1 MTARL
6 VQRAVSHS
14 ALIPWD
20 RAPYKKVKQM
30 AFSVEL
36 EEWVGSVWHRFITR
50 HASPDFPEARVE
62 LSSMQRPLA
71 LLFRALGGASGVG
84 VEAAS
89 TRDLVLRRNL
99 LQQVAG
105 TCQQL
110 PVAWCDASNL
120 RLPPSLAV
128 YPEVALNQDLYRW
141 LALLAAQA
149 GPMRHWARDNQ
160 RWTQELLQRYPAL
173 RPRYRRLVEALLPL
187 RPDPHQLGKDE
198 AALEA
203 ALCQALREPGS
214 VAQFPRSERAP
225 WPLPL
230 WLYPAENLG
239 EPQASALGDEDEE
252 GEGDRKA
259 PGAEQKIVRKRAKR
273 VEEST
278 GKGGL
283 LLFRLEN
290 LFSWSEHIDLD
301 RCGDDSE
308 DLDAARVAEDLDEL
322 ALSRQRQ
329 RKGGGLKLHLDL
341 PPADVDDIPLGE
353 GIKLPEWDYRK
364 QCLQA
369 DFVNLQMMLPRGSEA
384 QPLPPRLAPLARRL
398 RRQFEHL
405 RTDRQWL
412 RQQPQGAE
420 LDMQAWLDFH
430 VERQHGQC
438 AERGLFMEQ
447 RQNRRDLA
455 CLLLADLSMS
465 TEAHLDDEHRV
476 IEVIGDSL
484 LLFGEALSAVGDDFA
499 LYGFSSLRRQQV
511 RLQELKSFTQRYD
524 DGTRGR
530 IQALRPGYYTR
541 IGAAIRQA
549 TQLLGARK
557 QRRKLLLLVTDGK
570 PNDLDLYEGR
580 YGVEDTRQAV
590 MEARKQGLLPF
601 CITIDRE
608 AGDYLPYMFGANGYT
623 LIRQPQQLPLRL
635 PQLYRQLTQA

>member
-1 MTARL
+1 
-6 VQRAVSHS
+6 
-14 ALIPWD
+14 
-20 RAPYKKVKQM
+20 M
-30 AFSVEL
+30 AFTIEV

-50 HASPDFPEARVE
+50 RANPDFPEARVE
-62 LSSMQRPLA
+62 LESMQRPLS
-71 LLFRALGGASGVG
+71 LLFRAMGGASGVG

-89 TRDLVLRRNL
+89 ARDLLLRRNL

-105 TCQQL
+105 TCKQL

-120 RLPPSLAV
+120 RLPQSLAV
-128 YPEVALNQDLYRW
+128 YPEVSLNQDLYRW

-160 RWTQELLQRYPAL
+160 RWTQAILEHFPAM
-173 RPRYRRLVEALLPL
+173 RPRYQRLVEAHLQL
-187 RPDPHQLGKDE
+187 RPDPSQLPKAE

-214 VAQFPRSERAP
+214 VSQFPRSERAP

-230 WLYPAENLG
+230 WLYPADNLG
-239 EPQASALGDEDEE
+239 EPQAAQRAEE
-252 GEGDRKA
+252 GEGNLETP
-259 PGAEQKIVRKRAKR
+259 PGGESRQRKRARR
-273 VEEST
+273 VDESSS
-278 GKGGL
+278 KGGL

-290 LFSWSEHIDLD
+290 LFSWSEHIELD
-301 RCGDDSE
+301 RCGDDTE

-322 ALSRQRQ
+322 ALSRQRMRQ
-329 RKGGGLKLHLDL
+329 GGGLKLDLDL
-341 PPADVDDIPLGE
+341 PAADFDDVPLGE

-364 QCLQA
+364 QCLQQ
-369 DFVNLQMMLPRGSEA
+369 DFVNLQLMLPRGAEA
-384 QPLPPRLAPLARRL
+384 KPLPLHLSPLARRL

-405 RTDRQWL
+405 RNDRQWL
-412 RQQPQGAE
+412 RQQPQGSE

-430 VERQHGQC
+430 VERQNGQC

-465 TEAHLDDEHRV
+465 TDAHLDNEHRV
-476 IEVIGDSL
+476 IDVVTDSL
-484 LLFGEALSAVGDDFA
+484 LLFGEALSAVGDPFA

-511 RLQELKSFTQRYD
+511 RMQELKSFRQPYGD
-524 DGTRGR
+524 ETRGR
-530 IQALRPGYYTR
+530 IQALKPGYYTR
-541 IGAAIRQA
+541 MGAAIRHA
-549 TQLLGARK
+549 TELLGACK

-608 AGDYLPYMFGANGYT
+608 AGGYLPYMFGANGYT
-623 LIRQPQQLPLRL
+623 LIKEPQQLPFRL
-635 PQLYRQLTQA
+635 PQLYKQLTQA

>member
-1 MTARL
+1 
-6 VQRAVSHS
+6 
-14 ALIPWD
+14 
-20 RAPYKKVKQM
+20 M
-30 AFSVEL
+30 AFTVEL

-50 HASPDFPEARVE
+50 RASPDFPEARVE

-71 LLFRALGGASGVG
+71 VLFRAMGGASGVG

-89 TRDLVLRRNL
+89 ARDLVLRRNL

-105 TCQQL
+105 TCKQL

-141 LALLAAQA
+141 LALLAAHA
-149 GPMRHWARDNQ
+149 GEMRHWARDNQ
-160 RWTQELLQRYPAL
+160 RWTLELLQRYPAL
-173 RPRYRRLVEALLPL
+173 RPRYQRLVEAHLQL
-187 RPDPHQLGKDE
+187 RPDPSQLGKGE

-203 ALCQALREPGS
+203 ALQQALREPGS
-214 VAQFPRSERAP
+214 VEQFPRSELAP
-225 WPLPL
+225 WPLPM

-239 EPQASALGDEDEE
+239 EPQATQLNEE
-252 GEGDRKA
+252 SEGNLLA
-259 PGAEQKIVRKRAKR
+259 PPGEQKIGPKRAKR

-278 GKGGL
+278 SKGGL
-283 LLFRLEN
+283 LIFRLEN
-290 LFSWSEHIDLD
+290 LFSWSEHVELD
-301 RCGDDSE
+301 RCSDDSE

-322 ALSRQRQ
+322 ALSKQRM

-341 PPADVDDIPLGE
+341 PPADSDDLPLGE

-364 QCLQA
+364 QGLRE
-369 DFVNLQMMLPRGSEA
+369 DFVNLQMMVPRGSEA
-384 QPLPPRLAPLARRL
+384 QPLPSRLAPLASRL

-405 RTDRQWL
+405 RNDRQWL
-412 RQQPQGAE
+412 RQQPQGSE

-438 AERGLFMEQ
+438 VERGLFMEQ
-447 RQNRRDLA
+447 RHNRRDLA

-465 TEAHLDDEHRV
+465 TDAHLDDEHRV
-476 IEVIGDSL
+476 IEVITDSL
-484 LLFGEALSAVGDDFA
+484 LLFGEALSAVGDPFA

-511 RLQELKSFTQRYD
+511 RMQELKSFQQRYD
-524 DGTRGR
+524 DNTRGR
-530 IQALRPGYYTR
+530 IQAVKPGYYTR
-541 IGAAIRQA
+541 MGAAIRQA
-549 TQLLGARK
+549 TRLLGACK

-590 MEARKQGLLPF
+590 LEARQQGLLPF

-635 PQLYRQLTQA
+635 PQLYRQLTQV

>member
-1 MTARL
+1 
-6 VQRAVSHS
+6 
-14 ALIPWD
+14 
-20 RAPYKKVKQM
+20 M
-30 AFSVEL
+30 AFTIEV

-50 HASPDFPEARVE
+50 RASPDFPEARVE
-62 LSSMQRPLA
+62 LQSMQRPLS
-71 LLFRALGGASGVG
+71 LLFRAMGGASGVG

-89 TRDLVLRRNL
+89 ARDLLLRRNL

-105 TCQQL
+105 TCKQL

-120 RLPPSLAV
+120 RLPQSLAV
-128 YPEVALNQDLYRW
+128 YPEVSLNQDLYRW

-149 GPMRHWARDNQ
+149 GQMRHWARDNQ
-160 RWTQELLQRYPAL
+160 RWTQVILEQFPAM
-173 RPRYRRLVEALLPL
+173 RPRYQRLVEAHLQL
-187 RPDPHQLGKDE
+187 RPDPSQLTRAE
-198 AALEA
+198 AALES

-214 VAQFPRSERAP
+214 VSQFPRSERAP

-230 WLYPAENLG
+230 WLYPADNLG
-239 EPQASALGDEDEE
+239 EPQAADRAEE
-252 GEGDRKA
+252 GEGNLETP
-259 PGAEQKIVRKRAKR
+259 PGGESRQRKRARR
-273 VEEST
+273 VEESAS
-278 GKGGL
+278 KGGL

-290 LFSWSEHIDLD
+290 LFSWSEHIELD
-301 RCGDDSE
+301 RCGDDTE

-322 ALSRQRQ
+322 ALSRQRMRQ
-329 RKGGGLKLHLDL
+329 GGGLKLDLDL
-341 PPADVDDIPLGE
+341 PAADFDDMPLGE

-364 QCLQA
+364 QCLQK
-369 DFVNLQMMLPRGSEA
+369 DFVNLQLMLPRGAEA
-384 QPLPPRLAPLARRL
+384 RPLPLHLAPLARRL

-405 RTDRQWL
+405 RNDRQWL
-412 RQQPQGAE
+412 RQQPQGSE

-430 VERQHGQC
+430 VERQNGQC

-465 TEAHLDDEHRV
+465 TDAHLDNQHRV
-476 IEVIGDSL
+476 IDVVIDSL
-484 LLFGEALSAVGDDFA
+484 LLFGEALSAVGDPFA

-511 RLQELKSFTQRYD
+511 RMQELKSFRQPYGDETC
-524 DGTRGR
+524 GR
-530 IQALRPGYYTR
+530 IQALKPGYYTR
-541 IGAAIRQA
+541 MGAAIRQA
-549 TQLLGARK
+549 TELLGNCE

-623 LIRQPQQLPLRL
+623 LIKEPQQLPFRL
-635 PQLYRQLTQA
+635 PQLYKQLTQP

>member
-1 MTARL
+1 
-6 VQRAVSHS
+6 
-14 ALIPWD
+14 
-20 RAPYKKVKQM
+20 M
-30 AFSVEL
+30 AFSVEV
-36 EEWVGSVWHRFITR
+36 EEWVGGVWHRFITR
-50 HASPDFPEARVE
+50 RASPDFPEACVE
-62 LSSMQRPLA
+62 LSDMQRPLA
-71 LLFRALGGASGVG
+71 VLFRALGGASGVG

-89 TRDLVLRRNL
+89 ARELMLRRSL

-105 TCQQL
+105 TCKQL
-110 PVAWCDASNL
+110 PVAWCDANNL
-120 RLPPSLAV
+120 RLPSSLAV
-128 YPEVALNQDLYRW
+128 YPESRLNQELYRW
-141 LALLAAQA
+141 LALLAAQS
-149 GPMRHWARDNQ
+149 GPMRHWAHDNQ
-160 RWTQELLQRYPAL
+160 RWTQALLERYPAM
-173 RPRYRRLVEALLPL
+173 RTRYQRLVEAHLRL
-187 RPDPHQLGKDE
+187 RPDPEQLPKDE
-198 AALEA
+198 AALER

-214 VAQFPRSERAP
+214 VTQWPRSEHAP

-239 EPQASALGDEDEE
+239 EPQAADLGEEDE
-252 GEGDRKA
+252 GSLLAPSGD
-259 PGAEQKIVRKRAKR
+259 QKKLRKRATR
-273 VEEST
+273 VEENA

-290 LFSWSEHIDLD
+290 LFSWSEHVDLD

-308 DLDAARVAEDLDEL
+308 DMDAGRVAEDLDEL
-322 ALSRQRQ
+322 ALSRQRM

-364 QCLQA
+364 QSLQK
-369 DFVNLQMMLPRGSEA
+369 DYVNLQMMLPRGSEPA
-384 QPLPPRLAPLARRL
+384 PLPAKLAPLARRL

-405 RTDRQWL
+405 RNDRQWL

-438 AERGLFMEQ
+438 AERGLFMEM

-455 CLLLADLSMS
+455 SLLLADLSMS
-465 TEAHLDDEHRV
+465 TDAHLDNEHKV
-476 IEVIGDSL
+476 IDVIIDSL
-484 LLFGEALSAVGDDFA
+484 LLFGESLSAVGDQFA

-511 RLQELKSFTQRYD
+511 RMQELKSFKQRYD
-524 DGTRGR
+524 DTTRGR

-541 IGAAIRQA
+541 MGAAIRQA
-549 TQLLGARK
+549 TQLLSECR

-590 MEARKQGLLPF
+590 LEARRVGLLPF
-601 CITIDRE
+601 CITIDQE
-608 AGDYLPYMFGANGYT
+608 AGDYLPYMFGANGFT
-623 LIRQPQQLPLRL
+623 LIKEPQQLPFRL
-635 PQLYRQLTQA
+635 PQLYKQLTQP

>member
-1 MTARL
+1 
-6 VQRAVSHS
+6 
-14 ALIPWD
+14 
-20 RAPYKKVKQM
+20 M
-30 AFSVEL
+30 AFTIEV
-36 EEWVGSVWHRFITR
+36 EEWVGSVWHRFIAR
-50 HASPDFPEARVE
+50 RASPDFPEARVDLE
-62 LSSMQRPLA
+62 SMQRPLS
-71 LLFRALGGASGVG
+71 LLFRAMGGASGVG

-89 TRDLVLRRNL
+89 ARDVILRRNL

-105 TCQQL
+105 TCKQL

-120 RLPPSLAV
+120 RLPQSLAV
-128 YPEVALNQDLYRW
+128 YPEISLNQDLYRW

-160 RWTQELLQRYPAL
+160 RWTRAILDQFPAM
-173 RPRYRRLVEALLPL
+173 RPRYQRLVEAHLQL
-187 RPDPHQLGKDE
+187 RPDPSQLPKAE

-214 VAQFPRSERAP
+214 VSQFPRSERAP

-230 WLYPAENLG
+230 WLYPADNLG
-239 EPQASALGDEDEE
+239 EPQAAARAEE
-252 GEGDRKA
+252 GEGTLETP
-259 PGAEQKIVRKRAKR
+259 PGGESRQRKRARR

-278 GKGGL
+278 SKGGL

-290 LFSWSEHIDLD
+290 LFSWSEHIELD
-301 RCGDDSE
+301 RCGDDTE

-322 ALSRQRQ
+322 ALSRQRMRQ
-329 RKGGGLKLHLDL
+329 GGGLKLDLDL
-341 PPADVDDIPLGE
+341 PAADFDDVPLGE

-364 QCLQA
+364 QCLQK
-369 DFVNLQMMLPRGSEA
+369 DFVNLQLMLPRGSEA
-384 QPLPPRLAPLARRL
+384 KPLPLHLSPLARRL

-405 RTDRQWL
+405 RNDRQWV
-412 RQQPQGAE
+412 RQQPQGSE

-430 VERQHGQC
+430 VERQNGQC

-465 TEAHLDDEHRV
+465 TDAHLDNEHRV
-476 IEVIGDSL
+476 IDVVIDSL
-484 LLFGEALSAVGDDFA
+484 LLFGEALSAVGDPFA

-511 RLQELKSFTQRYD
+511 RMQELKSFRQPYGD
-524 DGTRGR
+524 ETRGR
-530 IQALRPGYYTR
+530 IQALKPGYYTR
-541 IGAAIRQA
+541 MGAAIRHA
-549 TQLLGARK
+549 TELLGNCK

-590 MEARKQGLLPF
+590 IEARKLGLLPF

-623 LIRQPQQLPLRL
+623 LIKEPQQLPFRL
-635 PQLYRQLTQA
+635 PQLYKQLTHS

>member
-1 MTARL
+1 
-6 VQRAVSHS
+6 
-14 ALIPWD
+14 
-20 RAPYKKVKQM
+20 M
-30 AFSVEL
+30 AFTIEV

-50 HASPDFPEARVE
+50 RANPDFPEARVE
-62 LSSMQRPLA
+62 LESMQRPLS
-71 LLFRALGGASGVG
+71 LLFRAMGGASGVG

-89 TRDLVLRRNL
+89 ARDLLLRRNL

-105 TCQQL
+105 TCKQL

-120 RLPPSLAV
+120 RLPQSLAV
-128 YPEVALNQDLYRW
+128 YPEVSLNQDLYRW

-160 RWTQELLQRYPAL
+160 RWTQAILEHFPAM
-173 RPRYRRLVEALLPL
+173 RPRYQRLVEAHLQL
-187 RPDPHQLGKDE
+187 RPDPSQLPKAE

-214 VAQFPRSERAP
+214 VSQFPRSERAP

-230 WLYPAENLG
+230 WLYPADNLG
-239 EPQASALGDEDEE
+239 EPQAAQRAEE
-252 GEGDRKA
+252 GEGNLEA
-259 PGAEQKIVRKRAKR
+259 PPGGESRQRKRARR
-273 VEEST
+273 VDESSS
-278 GKGGL
+278 KGGL

-290 LFSWSEHIDLD
+290 LFSWSEHIELD
-301 RCGDDSE
+301 RCGDDTE

-322 ALSRQRQ
+322 ALSRQRMRQ
-329 RKGGGLKLHLDL
+329 GGGLKLDLDL
-341 PPADVDDIPLGE
+341 PAADFDDVPLGE

-364 QCLQA
+364 QCLQK
-369 DFVNLQMMLPRGSEA
+369 DFVNLQLMLPRGAEA
-384 QPLPPRLAPLARRL
+384 KPLPLHLSPLARRL

-405 RTDRQWL
+405 RNDRQWL
-412 RQQPQGAE
+412 RQQPQGSE

-430 VERQHGQC
+430 VERQNGQC

-465 TEAHLDDEHRV
+465 TDAHLDNEHRV
-476 IEVIGDSL
+476 IDVVIDSL
-484 LLFGEALSAVGDDFA
+484 LLFGEALSAVGDPFA

-511 RLQELKSFTQRYD
+511 RMQELKSFRQPYGD
-524 DGTRGR
+524 ETRGR
-530 IQALRPGYYTR
+530 IQALKPGYYTR
-541 IGAAIRQA
+541 MGAAIRHA
-549 TQLLGARK
+549 TELLGNCK

-623 LIRQPQQLPLRL
+623 LIKEPQQLPFRL
-635 PQLYRQLTQA
+635 PQLYKQLTQS

>member
-1 MTARL
+1 
-6 VQRAVSHS
+6 
-14 ALIPWD
+14 
-20 RAPYKKVKQM
+20 M
-30 AFSVEL
+30 AFTIEV

-50 HASPDFPEARVE
+50 RANPDFPEARVDLE
-62 LSSMQRPLA
+62 SMQRPLS
-71 LLFRALGGASGVG
+71 LLFRAMGGASGVG

-89 TRDLVLRRNL
+89 ARDLLLRRNL

-105 TCQQL
+105 TCKQL

-120 RLPPSLAV
+120 RLPQSLAV
-128 YPEVALNQDLYRW
+128 YPEVSLNQDLYRW

-149 GPMRHWARDNQ
+149 GPMRHWAHDNQ
-160 RWTQELLQRYPAL
+160 RWTQAILEHFPAM
-173 RPRYRRLVEALLPL
+173 RPRYQRLVEAHLQL
-187 RPDPHQLGKDE
+187 RPDPSQLPKAE

-214 VAQFPRSERAP
+214 VSQFPRSERAP

-230 WLYPAENLG
+230 WLYPADNLG
-239 EPQASALGDEDEE
+239 EPQAAQRAEE
-252 GEGDRKA
+252 GEGNLEA
-259 PGAEQKIVRKRAKR
+259 PPGGESRQRKRARR
-273 VEEST
+273 VDESSS
-278 GKGGL
+278 KGGL

-290 LFSWSEHIDLD
+290 LFSWSEHIELD
-301 RCGDDSE
+301 RCGDDTE

-322 ALSRQRQ
+322 ALSRQRMRQ
-329 RKGGGLKLHLDL
+329 GGGLKLDLDL
-341 PPADVDDIPLGE
+341 PAADFDDVPLGE

-364 QCLQA
+364 QCLQK
-369 DFVNLQMMLPRGSEA
+369 DFVNLQLMLPRGAEA
-384 QPLPPRLAPLARRL
+384 KPLPLHLSPLARRL

-405 RTDRQWL
+405 RNDRQWL
-412 RQQPQGAE
+412 RQQPQGSE

-430 VERQHGQC
+430 VERQNGQC

-465 TEAHLDDEHRV
+465 TDAHLDNEHRV
-476 IEVIGDSL
+476 IDVVIDSL
-484 LLFGEALSAVGDDFA
+484 LLFGEALSAVGDPFA

-511 RLQELKSFTQRYD
+511 RMQELKSFRQPYGD
-524 DGTRGR
+524 ETRGR
-530 IQALRPGYYTR
+530 IQALKPGYYTR
-541 IGAAIRQA
+541 MGAAIRQA
-549 TQLLGARK
+549 TELLGNCK

-623 LIRQPQQLPLRL
+623 LIKEPQQLPFRL
-635 PQLYRQLTQA
+635 PQLYKQLTQS